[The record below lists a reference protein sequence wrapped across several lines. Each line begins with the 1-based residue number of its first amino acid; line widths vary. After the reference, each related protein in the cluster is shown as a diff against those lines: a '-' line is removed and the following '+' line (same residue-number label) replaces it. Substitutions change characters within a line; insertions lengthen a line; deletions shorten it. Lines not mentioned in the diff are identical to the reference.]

1 LREWSA
7 ELRFG
12 VVVTNRNPP
21 IRRSAL
27 RGFRVF
33 CVFRGSKPLSFP
45 LYVNGLR
52 AVQSGNENVRAFTLM
67 ELLVV
72 IVMTNKREM
81 GLLCL
86 S

>member
-1 LREWSA
+1 MFDVSFKNL
-7 ELRFG
+7 
-12 VVVTNRNPP
+12 P

-27 RGFRVF
+27 RGFHVIR
-33 CVFRGSKPLSFP
+33 VFRGSKPHSFP

-67 ELLVV
+67 ELLAV

-81 GLLCL
+81 VLPCL